1 MQRIK
6 HRFQAKEAKN
16 LLEKQ
21 KEVFRA
27 SCLNNEDTLQQSTDP
42 RLQEGH
48 QFLEKLR
55 KGEKVV
61 IGKLDVKPLKRN
73 KRKASKE
80 ARLLN
85 QSTEVDEHDGLL
97 LSSLTDAD
105 TNDDGDKSQAQLLQK
120 KKR

>member
-73 KRKASKE
+73 KRKSI
-80 ARLLN
+80 
-85 QSTEVDEHDGLL
+85 EVDVNEHNYVLL
-97 LSSLTDAD
+97 PSLTDAD
-105 TNDDGDKSQAQLLQK
+105 ADDDGDKITSTAMVK
-120 KKR
+120 K